1 MLKKR
6 TKKLGCARSSQILAK
21 HFVPFSTAL
30 GIKELSLNSNIPNSI
45 IGAVSSVLAAHYY
58 SHSKLDALF
67 MESGA
72 PGEIPEVNCE
82 KKCSS
87 WL

>member
-1 MLKKR
+1 MLGS
-6 TKKLGCARSSQILAK
+6 TSFHILASYYQ
-21 HFVPFSTAL
+21 PLIGAL
-30 GIKELSLNSNIPNSI
+30 GIKELSLNSNMPNSI